1 MSERRDARTSQAG
14 ENKDDD
20 EQKESK
26 EAHDTPDGVSS
37 QTDAAG
43 SLEGRLHADAAL
55 CLDDAPAQRA
65 EDMICWWLTTMG
77 NHASKCSELLG
88 ETRGWTMEATA
99 DVLHNT
105 ALLRAGLPLATALCA
120 IDMPHL
126 GGGMEVIA
134 LRGLDT
140 AIKFTACFRTLWAR
154 ARAAEESSA
163 DGNGVEGQS
172 GGESQ
177 SESKGGGKG
186 ESKDGGGE
194 SKCAG
199 KGESKDGSTVG
210 SGTVDHPDTVAT
222 TAAAGGAAA
231 VLEDTSLTF
240 ARLGGVCARLL
251 VTGSGGAGRQIQE
264 EANSHIRPWLTC
276 RLFEGQAAGL
286 HGPLPSLETAA
297 ATGPA
302 PPLPA
307 ALLRTQTAKVEESSF
322 VQDFVL
328 KQPLTPLA
336 RALVDTWT
344 PSSRKDVFMMKQGKL
359 KAPGSSDKRTDVA
372 LRYIAVTMM
381 HHSGLLPVAIAADAA
396 MYGGGE
402 TTQIPAELA
411 EAWSAAV
418 DVRQW
423 LISPTQGGSDPA
435 CDAVEARCKFLLSFP
450 VASALQGLLP
460 ARSIKSLVA
469 GASMARGPTTDE
481 AAEAAEAA
489 KSVTEG
495 RADSGDSGDGSGDS
509 GDSGEG
515 GGRWQAVQTAV
526 LSSSKMKAL
535 LRERQDLMRTDEQR
549 MRDADQRD
557 KSGSELVREFVTG
570 DMTPDMLVEFQSVLD
585 ARRERARIRCRGLRG
600 FAAIVRTVVGG
611 TDTDLIVGG
620 AVREAPLVGDGGAT
634 AGAGAAVAAHV
645 VQVLLSEPLDRSML
659 RTAEAMTNYDSSM
672 FVMGDVRRGLVGCG
686 LSSLTEVDAALADMA
701 DSLVSLLPSPANNA
715 AAAEAAGA
723 VAGEGGG
730 PSPSSQEW
738 LVAPMMVGRPGVVAD
753 SVCVA
758 LDALV
763 VRYDGIAIDRVKAT
777 GLVKR
782 IAAIAG
788 TVVLGHS
795 PAHAMARRVVR
806 IARTALGA
814 ISLDC
819 LNMLDA
825 LPVVNGEGKAKGGE
839 SKSPVESAAGTAAA
853 GAAAAMVGDR
863 AVGADLGSSASH
875 LAAMFGSVSTL
886 AAWQPHSHSGGVLQ
900 FSSGGEVGASA
911 AWLGDHEHGT
921 SMLVRDAPPTGGAGS
936 FSSMLWVKLDRLESG
951 TAHVLW
957 SVAANGG
964 WPRLTVD
971 GDSGRLSF
979 MYRRGGGGGGGGG
992 GGEEKMKEVGE
1003 EKKGTQDD
1011 STEVQCAGG
1020 SSVGGLFA
1028 LCHDTVRSYL
1038 AEGQKGEKF
1047 VWRVQAPPG
1056 HTRLGDT
1063 IDGRDGPC
1071 AGMLVIA
1078 SSTEG
1083 VVAAPLGYTQCDKVM
1098 LGSGKGNTKVRAWRP
1113 IAPPGFVAMGVVFT
1127 CSDNQPSTSLV
1138 GCVAETLVK
1147 AMAPAPHNAVKALDA
1162 FGSLGPL
1169 WCLPGGLVSP
1179 AWPLPREGGDGD
1191 EGEGGKEGEKGK
1203 EGKMGEKGKTG
1214 EEGKNDTPEEKDALS
1229 AVRPVMSAVSASMD
1243 SRWFRG
1249 PVGAT
1254 NANFGDPVP
1263 GLRKVLVVEMA
1274 DGSMHTA
1281 KEHTDERVRG
1291 HQRILRAWYGDCR
1304 DESMRWSSE
1313 HGKDVTD
1320 KFVELAGCAL
1330 GRPVAISPGACVFV
1344 CKERPRLMAASA
1356 TTIVDVTTTVSRVAV
1371 GVWTHV
1377 AVTVG
1382 RSPDTGRGE
1391 GGVSLYVDGERA
1403 ETEAFVH
1410 GRMDVEGVAVLEQWQ
1425 SRDEHSG
1432 SQGVVLRSDGTAIK
1446 TICVGSLKVRAT
1458 LVLFQSNT
1466 SSLLLFKSPPVSY
1479 RIVH

>member
-1 MSERRDARTSQAG
+1 
-14 ENKDDD
+14 
-20 EQKESK
+20 
-26 EAHDTPDGVSS
+26 
-37 QTDAAG
+37 
-43 SLEGRLHADAAL
+43 
-55 CLDDAPAQRA
+55 
-65 EDMICWWLTTMG
+65 
-77 NHASKCSELLG
+77 
-88 ETRGWTMEATA
+88 MEATA

-126 GGGMEVIA
+126 GGGMELIA
-134 LRGLDT
+134 MRGLDT

-163 DGNGVEGQS
+163 GGNGVESQS

-177 SESKGGGKG
+177 SENKGG
-186 ESKDGGGE
+186 SKDGGGE
-194 SKCAG
+194 SKYEG

-210 SGTVDHPDTVAT
+210 SSTLDNPDTVAT
-222 TAAAGGAAA
+222 TATAGGAAA

-297 ATGPA
+297 ATGGA
-302 PPLPA
+302 PPMPV

-328 KQPLTPLA
+328 QQPLTPLA
-336 RALVDTWT
+336 RALVDTWA
-344 PSSRKDVFMMKQGKL
+344 PSSRKDMFMMRQGKL

-402 TTQIPAELA
+402 TTQIPSELA

-469 GASMARGPTTDE
+469 GASMARGPAITND

-489 KSVTEG
+489 EVAEADDAATEG
-495 RADSGDSGDGSGDS
+495 RADSDDSGGGSGDS

-515 GGRWQAVQTAV
+515 GGGWQAVQTAV

-557 KSGSELVREFVTG
+557 KSGSELVREFVTA
-570 DMTPDMLVEFQSVLD
+570 DMTPDMLLEFQGVLN

-600 FAAIVRTVVGG
+600 LAAIVRTVVGG
-611 TDTDLIVGG
+611 TDTDLNLGG
-620 AVREAPLVGDGGAT
+620 AVREAPLVDDGDTT
-634 AGAGAAVAAHV
+634 AGARAAVAAHV
-645 VQVLLSEPLDRSML
+645 VQVLLSEPVDRSML

-686 LSSLTEVDAALADMA
+686 LSLLTEVDAALADMA

-715 AAAEAAGA
+715 AAAKAAGA

-730 PSPSSQEW
+730 PSSSPSSQEW

-825 LPVVNGEGKAKGGE
+825 LPVVTGEGKAKGGK
-839 SKSPVESAAGTAAA
+839 SKSPVESAAGMAAA
-853 GAAAAMVGDR
+853 GAAAAIAGDR

-875 LAAMFGSVSTL
+875 LATMFGSVSTL

-936 FSSMLWVKLDRLESG
+936 FSSMLWVKLDRLEPG

-992 GGEEKMKEVGE
+992 GGTGGTGEGGGGGGGEEKMKEAGE
-1003 EKKGTQDD
+1003 EKKGQDD

-1038 AEGQKGEKF
+1038 AEGQSRGVSKEEKF

-1078 SSTEG
+1078 SSTDG

-1147 AMAPAPHNAVKALDA
+1147 AMVPAPHNAVQALDA

-1169 WCLPGGLVSP
+1169 WCLPWGLVSP
-1179 AWPLPREGGDGD
+1179 AWPLPREGEDGD
-1191 EGEGGKEGEKGK
+1191 EGEGGKEGKEGEKGK
-1203 EGKMGEKGKTG
+1203 EGKTGEEG

-1229 AVRPVMSAVSASMD
+1229 AYRKMKKM
-1243 SRWFRG
+1243 G
-1249 PVGAT
+1249 
-1254 NANFGDPVP
+1254 VP
-1263 GLRKVLVVEMA
+1263 KDAVLVKMKAEV
-1274 DGSMHTA
+1274 
-1281 KEHTDERVRG
+1281 RV
-1291 HQRILRAWYGDCR
+1291 Y
-1304 DESMRWSSE
+1304 
-1313 HGKDVTD
+1313 
-1320 KFVELAGCAL
+1320 
-1330 GRPVAISPGACVFV
+1330 
-1344 CKERPRLMAASA
+1344 
-1356 TTIVDVTTTVSRVAV
+1356 
-1371 GVWTHV
+1371 
-1377 AVTVG
+1377 
-1382 RSPDTGRGE
+1382 
-1391 GGVSLYVDGERA
+1391 
-1403 ETEAFVH
+1403 
-1410 GRMDVEGVAVLEQWQ
+1410 
-1425 SRDEHSG
+1425 
-1432 SQGVVLRSDGTAIK
+1432 
-1446 TICVGSLKVRAT
+1446 
-1458 LVLFQSNT
+1458 
-1466 SSLLLFKSPPVSY
+1466 
-1479 RIVH
+1479 